1 MPLIHAVAHPKGDVP
16 DEGFPTLVALHGY
29 GAHGQDLLGLWPFLA
44 AGRMLMLCPQAP
56 IQIQPGYFGFSW
68 YDFQGP
74 GGQTDPAAINEALGL
89 IDEFLDYA
97 LEAYPVRRD
106 RVALLGFSQ
115 GGGMAYRLGFANP
128 ERWVGLAALS
138 TGFPA
143 DLADEP
149 PSDAV
154 GRLPI
159 LVQHGA
165 QDATATVE
173 GGRSARDTLRELG
186 LDPDYREYP
195 MGHEVNAA
203 SAGDLSSWLEDVLL
217 DGDG

>member
-1 MPLIHAVAHPKGDVP
+1 MPLIHAVAHPEGDVP
-16 DEGFPTLVALHGY
+16 ADGLPTLVALHGY

-44 AGRMLMLCPQAP
+44 SGRMLMLCPQAP
-56 IQIQPGYFGFSW
+56 IQVQPGYFGFSW
-68 YDFQGP
+68 YDFAGP
-74 GGQTDPAAINEALGL
+74 GGQSDPAAIEGAIGL
-89 IDEFLDYA
+89 INEFLDYA

-115 GGGMAYRLGFANP
+115 GGGMAYRLGFAEP

-159 LVQHGA
+159 LIQHGA

-173 GGRSARDTLRELG
+173 GGRGARDTLQGLG
-186 LDPDYREYP
+186 LSPDYREYP
-195 MGHEVNAA
+195 MGHEVSAA
-203 SAGDLSSWLEDVLL
+203 SANDLSEWLGRVLL
-217 DGDG
+217 DEQA

>member
-1 MPLIHAVAHPKGDVP
+1 MPLIHAVAHPEGDVP

-74 GGQTDPAAINEALGL
+74 GGQTDPTAINEAIGL